1 MASAGTLNGRP
12 RILRSATAPGYR
24 KETRE
29 SIRMRSDA
37 VDSERRRFLTRAV
50 TVVGGAG
57 GAALA
62 WPFASAW
69 QPSERARAIGAPVE
83 VDISELEPGAML
95 TQAWQGKPVWI
106 LNRTSEALAS
116 VAELDAAVRDP
127 DSTEAQQPEYARN
140 PYRSRR
146 PEILILVGLCTH
158 LGCSPKHVTPA
169 QAASF
174 GLTDWRGGFF
184 CPCHG
189 SRFDYAGRVFKGVPA
204 PSNLVVPR
212 HHFLSDTVVLIGED
226 HGEVG

>member
-1 MASAGTLNGRP
+1 MHVPGPPVSDG
-12 RILRSATAPGYR
+12 SGYR
-24 KETRE
+24 MEMRE
-29 SIRMRSDA
+29 SIRMSSDA
-37 VDSERRRFLTRAV
+37 VDSRRRRFLTRAV
-50 TVVGGAG
+50 TVVGGVG
-57 GAALA
+57 GVSMA

-69 QPSERARAIGAPVE
+69 QPSERARAIGAPIE
-83 VDISELEPGAML
+83 VDISKLEPGAML

-106 LNRTSEALAS
+106 LNRTHEALAS
-116 VAELDAAVRDP
+116 VVALDDAVRDP
-127 DSTEAQQPEYARN
+127 DSSEAQQPEYARN

-158 LGCSPKHVTPA
+158 LGCSPKHVRVE

-212 HHFLSDTVVLIGED
+212 HEFLSDTVILIGD
-226 HGEVG
+226 DRRGIG